1 MSKTYQFDVLIIGSG
16 AAGLM
21 GAIQLFEEL
30 SIALIAKDQLLEGSS
45 YYAQGGIS
53 AVLDSA
59 DDFNSHIQDTIKT
72 GFDLGNEKSIRFMVE
87 QAPNAIKDLE
97 KAGVKFS
104 QQGTKYDLTTEGGH
118 SAKRVAHVAD
128 KTGQSVQINLLAQV
142 RQKSN
147 ITLFKHHIAID
158 LLMKNKQCFG
168 AYVYDK
174 QNDRVSSFVSR
185 KTIIA
190 TGGASKA
197 YLYTSNPDTS
207 TGDGIAM
214 AYRAGCEII
223 NMEFAQFHPT
233 CLFHPHAK
241 SFLISETLRGEG
253 AKLTL
258 PDGESFMHKY
268 DEREEMAPRDIVAR
282 AIDHEMKTH
291 GFDCVYLDLSFK
303 DSDWITER
311 FPTITEHCLALGID
325 ICKERIPV
333 VPAAHYTCGGV
344 GANMNAQSSIENL
357 YAIGEVAHSGVH
369 GANRMASNSL
379 LECLVF
385 AKACAK
391 HINSENIINDLPSF
405 NDWDASRVQHSQEKV
420 VVSHLWQEVRR
431 IMWNFVGI
439 VRSDRRLEAAQRRL
453 TQIQTEVNDYYRLY
467 ILTEDLIELR
477 NLVQTAQ
484 IIVESALSRK
494 ESRGLHF
501 TLDYPEQLENADNS
515 VIIKAP

>member
-1 MSKTYQFDVLIIGSG
+1 MSKNQQFDVLIIGSG

-21 GAIQLFEEL
+21 SAMQLSEHL
-30 SIALIAKDQLLEGSS
+30 SVALIAKDQLLEGSS

-59 DDFNSHIQDTIKT
+59 DDFNSHIKDTVKT
-72 GFDLGNEKSIRFMVE
+72 GFDLGDEQRIQFMVE
-87 QAPNAIKDLE
+87 QAPDAIKDLE

-104 QQGTKYDLTTEGGH
+104 QRGQNYDLTTEGGH

-142 RQKSN
+142 REKTN
-147 ITLFKHHIAID
+147 IVLFEYHTAID
-158 LLMKNKQCFG
+158 LLTKNKQCFG

-174 QNDRVSSFVSR
+174 KNDQVSSFVAN

-207 TGDGIAM
+207 TGDGVAM
-214 AYRAGCEII
+214 AFRAGCEIV

-233 CLFHPHAK
+233 CLFHSQSK

-258 PDGESFMHKY
+258 PNGESFMHKY
-268 DEREEMAPRDIVAR
+268 DDREEMAPRDIVAR

-303 DSDWITER
+303 DSNWIAER
-311 FPTITEHCLALGID
+311 FPTITERCLSLGID
-325 ICKERIPV
+325 ICNERIPV
-333 VPAAHYTCGGV
+333 VPAAHYTCGGI
-344 GANMNAQSSIENL
+344 GTDINAQSNITNL

-385 AKACAK
+385 AKTCAK
-391 HINSENIINDLPSF
+391 HINTNETETDGAPLFDN
-405 NDWDASRVQHSQEKV
+405 WDASRVEHSQEKV

-431 IMWNFVGI
+431 LMWNFVGI
-439 VRSDRRLEAAQRRL
+439 VRSNRRLESAQQRL
-453 TQIQTEVNDYYRLY
+453 QQIQKEVNDYYRLY
-467 ILTEDLIELR
+467 IVTEDLIELR
-477 NLVQTAQ
+477 NLVQTSQ

-501 TLDYPEQLENADNS
+501 TLDYPELLDEAQNS
-515 VIIKAP
+515 VIIKP